1 MGSIAFI
8 KVMAAEKSFMR
19 NFLEMLL
26 DCPVSCQPASGA
38 RRSRAFPLERGEV
51 PLGQGV
57 HFSFRN
63 SFRVINSPASY
74 FFPRLKIGLYTLRG
88 FSEEALLIHYVR
100 LRTW

>member
-19 NFLEMLL
+19 KFLEMLL

-38 RRSRAFPLERGEV
+38 RRSLAFPLERGEV

-74 FFPRLKIGLYTLRG
+74 CVLTLVLTYFWPAGANVGLESFR
-88 FSEEALLIHYVR
+88 AI
-100 LRTW
+100 